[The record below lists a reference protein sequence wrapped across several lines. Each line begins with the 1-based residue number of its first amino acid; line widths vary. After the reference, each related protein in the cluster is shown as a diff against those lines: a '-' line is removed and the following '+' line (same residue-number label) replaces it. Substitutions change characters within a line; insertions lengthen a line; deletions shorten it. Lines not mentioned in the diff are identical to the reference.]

1 MQHNS
6 RYVPRTEGTAWDG
19 LDGKVALIT
28 GAGRGQG
35 RSHGVR
41 LAEEGATIVAVDIC
55 ERIASMKY
63 SLASREDLNQT
74 GKDVEALGSR
84 VMARRAT
91 YAIVSTLSGSSQRGS
106 VSSITLT

>member
-1 MQHNS
+1 
-6 RYVPRTEGTAWDG
+6 
-19 LDGKVALIT
+19 
-28 GAGRGQG
+28 
-35 RSHGVR
+35 
-41 LAEEGATIVAVDIC
+41 
-55 ERIASMKY
+55 MKY